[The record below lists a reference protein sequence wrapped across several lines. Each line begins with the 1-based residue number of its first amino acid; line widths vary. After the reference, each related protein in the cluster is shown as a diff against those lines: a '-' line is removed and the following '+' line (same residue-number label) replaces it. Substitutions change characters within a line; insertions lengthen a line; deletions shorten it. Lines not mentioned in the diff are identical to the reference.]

1 MRQQARRGGRAT
13 KPDHA
18 PLPELEA
25 IARANDAGH
34 FAEAA
39 ALGEALVARC
49 PRSLMAHNLL
59 GVVYI
64 SQAEWLRACEVL
76 EIALK
81 IDASRAGVHNNLALA
96 LLGLG
101 AHHQAVRAA
110 RAALARDPGHAFAHN
125 TLGNALKALGDYP
138 AAIKAY
144 GRALTLRPD
153 YADAANNLGIAH
165 QMAGDQENAL
175 AAYARAIQL
184 APDHAAAFN
193 NLGSV
198 LAEGG
203 RDTEAM
209 DAFARALQL
218 VPGYAESWCNLGA
231 SLKKQGRLEEALA
244 ALDRAV
250 ALAPDNAQ
258 AHNER
263 GNVLVIEDRFAEAV
277 AAYEASLALVPGQRW
292 VAGNLLHTRAA
303 LCDWGAPVD
312 VNCPGALDAAQPFS
326 LLTLDDDPARQQAD
340 ARAWAKARFGVSAPR
355 PPVRPAGDRI
365 RVGYFSAD
373 FHDHATMHLLAG
385 TLRNHDRAAFEIFA
399 YSYGPARE
407 DDAMRVFARG
417 VVDHFIDIRGVSDE
431 DVAAL
436 ARSHGLD
443 IAADLKGNTFESRC
457 GMFARGLAPV
467 QISWL
472 GYPGTMGADFLDY
485 IVADA
490 RVIPADMRPFYDEKV
505 IWLPGS
511 YQPNDDQRPV
521 ASASVRADHGL
532 PDGAFVFACFNQN
545 YKISAAEWDIWMR
558 LLGRVPGSR
567 LWLVESNPW
576 ARKNLTREAAQ
587 RGVDA
592 GRLVFAQRLPQAEHL
607 ARQAHADLFL
617 DTFHVGA
624 HTTASDALWAGL
636 PVLTLAG
643 RAFPARVGASLL
655 HAVGLADMVTHTPA
669 EYEARAAEL
678 ALTPAA
684 LAEVRAR
691 LAANRLTQPLFNTA
705 AHTAA
710 LEAAYRAA
718 LDRARAGLHPDHLP
732 PDHLE
737 VL

>member
-1 MRQQARRGGRAT
+1 MRQQARRAQHRA
-13 KPDHA
+13 KPDPA
-18 PLPELEA
+18 PLALLEA
-25 IARANDAGH
+25 MARAHDEGRTI
-34 FAEAA
+34 EAA
-39 ALGEALVARC
+39 HMGEALTARF

-64 SQAEWLRACEVL
+64 GMADWPRAREVL
-76 EIALK
+76 ERAVK
-81 IDASRAGVHNNLALA
+81 IDATRAGVHNNLALA
-96 LLGLG
+96 LLGEG
-101 AHHQAVRAA
+101 RMHDAARAA
-110 RAALARDPGHAFAHN
+110 RAALLRDPAHGMAQN

-138 AAIKAY
+138 GAIRAY
-144 GRALTLRPD
+144 GRALALRPD
-153 YADAANNLGIAH
+153 YADAANNLGVAH
-165 QMAGDQENAL
+165 QMSGDADAAI
-175 AAYARAIQL
+175 AAYARAIAL
-184 APDHAAAFN
+184 APGHAAAFN

-209 DAFARALQL
+209 DAFARALAL
-218 VPGYAESWCNLGA
+218 APGYSESWCNLGA
-231 SLKKQGRLEEALA
+231 CLKRMGRLDEAMA
-244 ALDRAV
+244 ALTHAV
-250 ALAPDNAQ
+250 TLAPDNAQ

-277 AAYEASLALVPGQRW
+277 AAYEASLALAPGQRW

-303 LCDWGAPVD
+303 LCDWGAVTD
-312 VNCPGALDAAQPFS
+312 VTCVGASDAAQPFS

-340 ARAWAKARFGVSAPR
+340 ARSWARARFGACLPR
-355 PPVRPAGDRI
+355 PPLRPADGRI

-385 TLRNHDRAAFEIFA
+385 TLRCHDRAAFEISAF
-399 YSYGPARE
+399 SYGPPRE
-407 DDAMRVFARG
+407 GDAMRLFARG
-417 VVDHFIDIRGVSDE
+417 AVDHFVDIRQASDA

-436 ARSHGLD
+436 ARERGID
-443 IAADLKGNTFESRC
+443 IAVDLKGNTFESRT

-485 IVADA
+485 IIADA
-490 RVIPADMRPFYDEKV
+490 RVIPADMRRFYDEKV

-521 ASASVRADHGL
+521 AAAGSRADHGL

-558 LLGRVPGSR
+558 LLARVPGSV
-567 LWLVESNPW
+567 LWLVASNPW
-576 ARKNLTREAAQ
+576 SSKNLIREAEA

-592 GRLVFAQRLPQAEHL
+592 GRLIFAERLPQAEHL
-607 ARQAHADLFL
+607 ARQRHADLFL

-624 HTTASDALWAGL
+624 HTTASDALWGGL

-643 RAFPARVGASLL
+643 RAFAARVGVSLL
-655 HAVGLADMVTHTPA
+655 HAAGLSDMIADTPA
-669 EYEARAAEL
+669 EYEARALEL
-678 ALTPAA
+678 ALNPAA
-684 LAEVRAR
+684 LAEIRAR
-691 LAANRLTQPLFNTA
+691 LCANPAALPLFDTKS
-705 AHTAA
+705 HTAA

-718 LDRARAGLHPDHLP
+718 TLHARAGLP
-732 PDHLE
+732 PKHLE
-737 VL
+737 IT